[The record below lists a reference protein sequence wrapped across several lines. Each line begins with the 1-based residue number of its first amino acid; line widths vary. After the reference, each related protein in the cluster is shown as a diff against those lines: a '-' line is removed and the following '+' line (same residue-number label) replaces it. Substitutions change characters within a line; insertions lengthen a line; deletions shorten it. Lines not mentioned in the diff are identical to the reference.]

1 MLLLI
6 SLLAIPLLAVAIGSA
21 LGYAAIHLRVE
32 RDPLI
37 DQINAL
43 LPNGQCGQCGFPGC
57 AQAAQGMVDGK
68 AGPACC
74 PPGGPALAEKLAA
87 LLGVSPGAGDSRG
100 PLVAAIDDSACDGC
114 GRCFKKCPFDAI
126 VGAPRLLHGVIADA
140 CTGCGLCTNVCPH
153 GGISLYPD
161 LQFAAPL
168 VKPQLGG
175 SRHA

>member
-1 MLLLI
+1 MTDFTTRD
-6 SLLAIPLLAVAIGSA
+6 GSA
-21 LGYAAIHLRVE
+21 WMPEYLVK
-32 RDPLI
+32 I
-37 DQINAL
+37 DGETCI
-43 LPNGQCGQCGFPGC
+43 
-57 AQAAQGMVDGK
+57 
-68 AGPACC
+68 
-74 PPGGPALAEKLAA
+74 
-87 LLGVSPGAGDSRG
+87 
-100 PLVAAIDDSACDGC
+100 GC

>member
-1 MLLLI
+1 MTPRDVRRGPARRAGTRRPRIRSVLG
-6 SLLAIPLLAVAIGSA
+6 IPLPMMILA
-21 LGYAAIHLRVE
+21 
-32 RDPLI
+32 LI
-37 DQINAL
+37 I
-43 LPNGQCGQCGFPGC
+43 
-57 AQAAQGMVDGK
+57 
-68 AGPACC
+68 
-74 PPGGPALAEKLAA
+74 AA
-87 LLGVSPGAGDSRG
+87 LLGVSLGAGDSRG

>member
-21 LGYAAIHLRVE
+21 LGYAAIHLKVE

-57 AQAAQGMVDGK
+57 G
-68 AGPACC
+68 
-74 PPGGPALAEKLAA
+74 PPGGPALAEKIAA
-87 LLGVSPGAGDSRG
+87 LLGVSLGAGDSRG